1 MINVS
6 TSLRVNPGSFPGG
19 FDSRLTGVGFTGA
32 GVTQGKDQE
41 NGIDQSGK

>member
-1 MINVS
+1 
-6 TSLRVNPGSFPGG
+6 LRIDTGSFPGH
-19 FDSRLTGVGFTGA
+19 FNCRITGIGLTGA